1 MSNSKEFLAAREACQ
16 RAYLSGTT
24 DPGTLAEKFGMAVS
38 TIKTWI
44 RKGNWRTV
52 KEQVS
57 DLEKQVEEQE
67 QLAYFNALLQYNANP
82 ADTNL
87 QSLVGLLKSRQKKLE
102 PSKELNEHIV
112 KFMDQTTDFMVEQG
126 LEGLLKQYQAIVHDL
141 AEYLRVKNG

>member
-1 MSNSKEFLAAREACQ
+1 MSNSKNFKELRERCQVEYEAGKTDFATLAREFNV
-16 RAYLSGTT
+16 
-24 DPGTLAEKFGMAVS
+24 AENTVRGWVRKGDWK
-38 TIKTWI
+38 TIKE
-44 RKGNWRTV
+44 KAA
-52 KEQVS
+52 
-57 DLEKQVEEQE
+57 DLEKLIEGAELQ
-67 QLAYFNALLQYNANP
+67 AYLNALLQYNANP

-112 KFMDQTTDFMVEQG
+112 KFLDQTTDYMVEQG